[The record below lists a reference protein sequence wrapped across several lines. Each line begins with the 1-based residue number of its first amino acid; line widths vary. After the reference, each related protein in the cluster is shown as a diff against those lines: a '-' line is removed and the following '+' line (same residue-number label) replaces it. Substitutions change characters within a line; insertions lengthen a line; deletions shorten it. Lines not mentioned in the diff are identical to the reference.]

1 MTYIPKKKCTFPKMG
16 SDRIRRKKKGR
27 KAMTSNER
35 TRALVAWRKGL
46 WGHSED

>member
-1 MTYIPKKKCTFPKMG
+1 MAYIPKKKCTFQKMG
-16 SDRIRRKKKGR
+16 LKKIKRNKNGR

-35 TRALVAWRKGL
+35 TRVLVAWRKGL